1 MAIAALDLGR
11 RRIGIALC
19 DDDGAAVLPLDA
31 LARRGGQ
38 ADLAAIMRRLG
49 NLGVTKIIVGLPL
62 NMDGSAGPAAHAA
75 EDFAARLSEFC
86 GLPVETCDERLSSME
101 AEERL
106 RELPGRRGRA
116 KAKVDALAAVIIR
129 ERWLRERRR

>member
-1 MAIAALDLGR
+1 VAIAALDLGR

-19 DDDGAAVLPLDA
+19 EDDGAAVVPLDA
-31 LARRGGQ
+31 LERRGGQ
-38 ADLAAIMRRLG
+38 MDLSAIMRRLG

-62 NMDGSAGPAAHAA
+62 NMDGSAGPAARAA
-75 EDFAARLSEFC
+75 QDFAARLSEFS
-86 GLPVETCDERLSSME
+86 GLPVETCDERLSSIE

-116 KAKVDALAAVIIR
+116 KAKVDALAATIIL
-129 ERWLRERRR
+129 ERWLGERRR

>member
-38 ADLAAIMRRLG
+38 ADLAATMRRLG

-62 NMDGSAGPAAHAA
+62 NMDGSAGPAARAA

-116 KAKVDALAAVIIR
+116 KPKVDALAAAIIL
-129 ERWLRERRR
+129 ERWMNERGR

>member
-31 LARRGGQ
+31 LERRGGQ
-38 ADLAAIMRRLG
+38 ADLAATMRRLG

-62 NMDGSAGPAAHAA
+62 NMDGSVGPAARAA
-75 EDFAARLSEFC
+75 EDFAVRLSEFC
-86 GLPVETCDERLSSME
+86 GLTVETCDERLSSME

-116 KAKVDALAAVIIR
+116 KTKVDALAAAIIL

>member
-1 MAIAALDLGR
+1 
-11 RRIGIALC
+11 
-19 DDDGAAVLPLDA
+19 
-31 LARRGGQ
+31 
-38 ADLAAIMRRLG
+38 MRRLG

-62 NMDGSAGPAAHAA
+62 NMDGSAGPAARAA

-116 KAKVDALAAVIIR
+116 KAKVDALAAVIIL